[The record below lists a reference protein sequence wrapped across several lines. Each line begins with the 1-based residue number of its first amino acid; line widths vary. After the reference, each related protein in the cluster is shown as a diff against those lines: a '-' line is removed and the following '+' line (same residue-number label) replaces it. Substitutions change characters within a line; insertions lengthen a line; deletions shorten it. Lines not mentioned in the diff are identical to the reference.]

1 MKTAKPLLV
10 SALIILGVLFAISRT
25 SSSREP
31 VHSHSSAQSVG
42 VPRERTVEDS
52 MVYGFLFH
60 RVARLKEKTKEL
72 QMQRRIS
79 QKPYFA
85 LQKDASLT
93 DDQAMALDAIAES
106 CQQQVR
112 VQDQKA
118 QKIISAFQDNF
129 PGGKVPAGGSP
140 PPPPEL
146 KAMWAERNAMILRC
160 RDQLRSVLG
169 SEAFLKLDNYVKYYY
184 GANRTPVSL
193 KPVNAK

>member
-1 MKTAKPLLV
+1 MKAAKPLLV
-10 SALIILGVLFAISRT
+10 FALIVLGVLFAISRT

-31 VHSHSSAQSVG
+31 VHSHSSAQSIG
-42 VPRERTVEDS
+42 EPRTRTLEDS
-52 MVYGFLFH
+52 VVYGFLFH

-72 QMQRRIS
+72 QMQRKIS
-79 QKPYFA
+79 QTPYFG

-93 DDQAMALDAIAES
+93 DDQAIALDAIAES

-112 VQDQKA
+112 VQDEKA

-146 KAMWAERNAMILRC
+146 KAMWAERNAIILRH
-160 RDQLRSVLG
+160 RDQLRSAFG
-169 SEAFLKLDNYVKYYY
+169 SEAFLKLDNYAKYYY
-184 GANRTPVSL
+184 GANSAPVSL